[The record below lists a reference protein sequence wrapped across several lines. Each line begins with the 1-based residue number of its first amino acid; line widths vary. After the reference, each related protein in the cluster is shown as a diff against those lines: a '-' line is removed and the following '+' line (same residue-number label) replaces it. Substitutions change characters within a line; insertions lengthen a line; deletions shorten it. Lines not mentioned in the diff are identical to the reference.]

1 METHLVDR
9 HQLLSSVLLV
19 LVKRR
24 KLDVLRWT
32 GLIAERSADGV
43 EVVGTD
49 SDELAA
55 AADILV
61 ELVLKLNKRV
71 IRPRGKLQIP

>member
-1 METHLVDR
+1 MQKCKAGETRLVYR
-9 HQLLSSVLLV
+9 HELLRRVLLV

-61 ELVLKLNKRV
+61 ELVLQV
-71 IRPRGKLQIP
+71 DEGVV